1 MITFLKKIIVV
12 LLTASLFLLTIIG
25 PVEAQGTRPVASNV
39 SIDSGAASVTLTEG
53 STKNVVCIAV
63 VTDDDGCEDIV
74 TTTAV
79 FYRTSV
85 TGGAGAADDN
95 NNHYSINCVVDSGSC
110 TGGGDLTATY
120 TCTFPVY
127 YYADP
132 TDAGD
137 YEATDWTCQVAPSD
151 GVGEGTA
158 NTDTIEMASLA
169 GLDVESTINYGELAL
184 GTDTESVN
192 QQTIITNKGNVQIDI
207 KLDGYGS
214 EDGDGK
220 SMICSIG
227 SIPIGN
233 EEYST
238 SAFTYGTGTNL
249 TDTAVEI
256 DLDVPQQTD
265 DANPSTKEVYWG
277 FGMPSAGVGGSCS
290 GTVVF
295 TAVNDIGKD

>member
-1 MITFLKKIIVV
+1 MSAFLEKITIV
-12 LLTASLFLLTIIG
+12 LLTISLFLLNIIG
-25 PVEAQGTRPVASNV
+25 PAGAQGTRPVASSV
-39 SIDSGAASVTLTEG
+39 SIDNGAASVTLTEG
-53 STKNVVCIAV
+53 LTKNVICTAV
-63 VTDDDGCEDIV
+63 VTDDDGCEDIAA
-74 TTTAV
+74 TTAV
-79 FYRTSV
+79 FYRTNVS
-85 TGGAGAADDN
+85 GGAGAADDN
-95 NNHYSINCVVDSGSC
+95 NNHYSVNCVVDNGSC

-132 TDAGD
+132 TDDGD
-137 YEATDWTCQVAPSD
+137 YEATDWTCQVTPSD

-158 NTDTIEMASLA
+158 DTDTIEMASLV
-169 GLDVESTINYGELAL
+169 GLDVDTTINYGELAL
-184 GTDTESVN
+184 GTDTGSVN
-192 QQTIITNKGNVQIDI
+192 QQTTVTNRGNVQIDI

-214 EDGDGK
+214 SDGDGY

-227 SIPIGN
+227 SIPVGN

-238 SAFTYGTGTNL
+238 STFTYGTGIAL
-249 TDTAVEI
+249 TDAAVEL

-265 DANPSTKEVYWG
+265 DATPSTKEVYWG
-277 FGMPSAGVGGSCS
+277 LGMPSTGVGGSCS